1 MLERTEGIVLKN
13 FSIGEADLIVTY
25 LTRDSGVLRVFAKSP
40 RKVKSRFGSS
50 LEPLTYSRISF
61 IGKED
66 ANLPRLTQSDI
77 LRPFH
82 KLREDYLRFIDI
94 SDMLELNIKFLPA
107 RERHTKF
114 FNLLLGTLFKLESDS
129 ANLLYTLYYRIKF
142 LEIAGYL
149 PALDVCG
156 RCGVLI
162 RHGETEKRR
171 NGEIS
176 SPIHRFTDSPI
187 HNFYISHGAII
198 CEKCSTDLNG
208 FIRVSTAALKFY
220 MSLVKWQLS
229 NISRINAPD
238 YLLSEIGNVVNSHI
252 KWLTEHK

>member
-1 MLERTEGIVLKN
+1 MLKRTEGIVLKN

-25 LTRDSGVLRVFAKSP
+25 LTRDFGVLKVFAKSP

-77 LRPFH
+77 LSPFY

-94 SDMLELNIKFLPA
+94 SNMLQLNITFLPE
-107 RERHTKF
+107 RERHTEF
-114 FNLLLGTLFKLESDS
+114 FNLLLRTLFKLNSDS
-129 ANLLYTLYYRIKF
+129 SNLLYPLYYRIKF

-149 PALDVCG
+149 PGLNVCG
-156 RCGVLI
+156 RCG
-162 RHGETEKRR
+162 KRIAGNLKSR
-171 NGEIS
+171 GSENDG
-176 SPIHRFTDSPI
+176 
-187 HNFYISHGAII
+187 NFHIAHGAII
-198 CEKCSTDLNG
+198 CEKCSADGNG
-208 FIRVSTAALKFY
+208 SIKVSTAALKFY
-220 MSLVKWQLS
+220 ISLVKWQLP
-229 NISRINAPD
+229 NIGRINAPD

-252 KWLTEHK
+252 KWLSGHR

>member
-1 MLERTEGIVLKN
+1 MLKRTEGIVLKN

-25 LTRDSGVLRVFAKSP
+25 LTLDSGVLKVFAKSP

-94 SDMLELNIKFLPA
+94 SDMLKLNIIFLPE
-107 RERHTKF
+107 RERHAEL

-129 ANLLYTLYYRIKF
+129 SNLLYPLYYRIKF
-142 LEIAGYL
+142 LETAGYL

-156 RCGVLI
+156 RCG
-162 RHGETEKRR
+162 KRIGGNR
-171 NGEIS
+171 KNSIHENGG
-176 SPIHRFTDSPI
+176 
-187 HNFYISHGAII
+187 NFHIAHGAII

-208 FIRVSTAALKFY
+208 FISVSTAALKFY

-252 KWLTEHK
+252 RWLTEHR